1 MAVAESDTR
10 VIRELIA
17 EVLHAKLCGCK
28 VTPML
33 ASCSAWRACPELA
46 DAVLGLFNVSQ
57 ESFGD
62 VTTRVVLTLAP
73 AVPEV
78 GHA

>member
-1 MAVAESDTR
+1 MAEFETKVIRDLVAE
-10 VIRELIA
+10 A
-17 EVLHAKLCGCK
+17 LHAKLCGCK
-28 VTPML
+28 VTPMF

-46 DAVLGLFNVSQ
+46 DAVLGLFNVSR

-78 GHA
+78 DRG